1 MFFVKIYVGTGFEGL
16 LKKSHFGG
24 GMNSRP
30 YEQQRLIT
38 HRAGHS
44 ALLKGFFNSPLT
56 PAPTATLSD
65 KSV

>member
-1 MFFVKIYVGTGFEGL
+1 MINSKSIIRAELKGL
-16 LKKSHFGG
+16 LKKFHFGG

-44 ALLKGFFNSPLT
+44 ALPIGFFNSP
-56 PAPTATLSD
+56 
-65 KSV
+65 